1 MHKSININTQMIF
14 PLNFNLHP
22 SSIKVRFSFNFFN
35 PIYLTLVHN
44 FIIMFKLHFLLYHF
58 KKSILFKIEYTD
70 CIPKNQK
77 NFLLRKCF
85 NFSSLFLKIVYVIDT
100 FS

>member
-1 MHKSININTQMIF
+1 
-14 PLNFNLHP
+14 
-22 SSIKVRFSFNFFN
+22 
-35 PIYLTLVHN
+35 
-44 FIIMFKLHFLLYHF
+44 MFKLHFSLYHF
-58 KKSILFKIEYTD
+58 KKSTLFKIEYIG